1 MRRVSQFVFLF
12 AWALLIGL
20 ILVQMRT
27 LRIQN
32 VYRLTQLNAQ
42 QQQLRQEIW
51 RQQVSITAAIQKP
64 ELVKRRIEDFDLALI
79 APGVEPVDP
88 LERQVAF
95 HLEPHGT
102 E

>member
-20 ILVQMRT
+20 ILVQLRT

-64 ELVKRRIEDFDLALI
+64 ELVKRRIEDFDLAII
-79 APGVEPVDP
+79 APGVEPMDP
-88 LERQVAF
+88 FERQVAF